1 MMALAELL
9 ILGRLEFTETNMNL
23 FKICLFTIIFFN
35 STLFAS
41 LNTIEKNDF
50 IYQKK
55 EEIPIAKF
63 DVNKKILNDSIVLQW
78 DQKTNIEGFK
88 KLGNFLYKLNAV
100 EQSNENTININE
112 NKKNLKLVEVRG
124 QKYMISDSSFII
136 EFGQEIDRQKFN
148 TEYSIIPKYEMGS
161 RTAYQPLGFENLNE
175 VFKRFGIDDRVIS
188 YELDLIDPNVVL
200 Q

>member
-23 FKICLFTIIFFN
+23 FKIYLFTIIFFN
-35 STLFAS
+35 SALFAG

-55 EEIPIAKF
+55 EETPIVKF
-63 DVNKKILNDSIVLQW
+63 DINKKILNDSIVLQW
-78 DQKTNIEGFK
+78 DQETIIEGFK
-88 KLGNFLYKLNAV
+88 KLGNFLYKLNAA

-112 NKKNLKLVEVRG
+112 NKKNLRLVEVRG

-175 VFKRFGIDDRVIS
+175 VFKRFDIDDRVIS

>member
-1 MMALAELL
+1 MALAELL
-9 ILGRLEFTETNMNL
+9 ILGRLEFMETNMNL
-23 FKICLFTIIFFN
+23 FKIYLFTIIFFN
-35 STLFAS
+35 SALFAG

-55 EEIPIAKF
+55 EETPIVKF
-63 DVNKKILNDSIVLQW
+63 DINKKILNDSIVLQW

-88 KLGNFLYKLNAV
+88 KLGNFLYKLNAA
-100 EQSNENTININE
+100 EQSNENTIKINE
-112 NKKNLKLVEVRG
+112 NKKNLRLVEVRG

-175 VFKRFGIDDRVIS
+175 VFKRFDIDDRVIS

>member
-1 MMALAELL
+1 M
-9 ILGRLEFTETNMNL
+9 
-23 FKICLFTIIFFN
+23 
-35 STLFAS
+35 
-41 LNTIEKNDF
+41 
-50 IYQKK
+50 
-55 EEIPIAKF
+55 
-63 DVNKKILNDSIVLQW
+63 LQW

-148 TEYSIIPKYEMGS
+148 KEYSIIPKYEMGS

-175 VFKRFGIDDRVIS
+175 VFKRFSIDDRVIS

>member
-23 FKICLFTIIFFN
+23 FKIYLFTIIFFN

-50 IYQKK
+50 INQK
-55 EEIPIAKF
+55 EEEISTVKF
-63 DVNKKILNDSIVLQW
+63 DVNKKILNDSLVIQW
-78 DQKTNIEGFK
+78 DQETNIEGFK
-88 KLGNFLYKLNAV
+88 KLGNFLYKLNAI
-100 EQSNENTININE
+100 EQSNENIININE

-124 QKYMISDSSFII
+124 HKYMISDSSFII
-136 EFGQEIDRQKFN
+136 EYGQGTDRQKFN
-148 TEYSIIPKYEMGS
+148 MEYLLVPKYEMGS
-161 RTAYQPLGFENLNE
+161 RTAYLPLGFENLNE
-175 VFKRFGIDDRVIS
+175 LFKRFNADDRVIS

>member
-50 IYQKK
+50 TYQKK
-55 EEIPIAKF
+55 EETPIVKF
-63 DVNKKILNDSIVLQW
+63 DINKKILNDSIVLQW

-148 TEYSIIPKYEMGS
+148 KEYSIIPKYEMGS

>member
-9 ILGRLEFTETNMNL
+9 ILGRLEFMETNMNL
-23 FKICLFTIIFFN
+23 FKIYLFTIIFFN
-35 STLFAS
+35 SALFAG

-55 EEIPIAKF
+55 EETPIVKF
-63 DVNKKILNDSIVLQW
+63 DINKKILNDSIVLQW
-78 DQKTNIEGFK
+78 DQETIIEGFK

-112 NKKNLKLVEVRG
+112 NKKNLRLVEVRG
-124 QKYMISDSSFII
+124 QKYMISDSSIII
-136 EFGQEIDRQKFN
+136 EFGQETDRQKFN

-161 RTAYQPLGFENLNE
+161 RTAYQPLGFEYLNE
-175 VFKRFGIDDRVIS
+175 VFKRFNADERVIS

>member
-9 ILGRLEFTETNMNL
+9 ILGRLEFMETNMNL
-23 FKICLFTIIFFN
+23 FKIYLFTIIFFN
-35 STLFAS
+35 SALFAG

-55 EEIPIAKF
+55 EETPIVKF
-63 DVNKKILNDSIVLQW
+63 DINKKILNDSIVLQW
-78 DQKTNIEGFK
+78 DQETIIEGFK

-112 NKKNLKLVEVRG
+112 NKKNLRLVEVRG

-175 VFKRFGIDDRVIS
+175 VFKRFDLDDRVIS

>member
-55 EEIPIAKF
+55 EETPIVKF
-63 DVNKKILNDSIVLQW
+63 DTNKKILNDSIVLQW

-148 TEYSIIPKYEMGS
+148 KEYSIIPKYEMGS

>member
-23 FKICLFTIIFFN
+23 FKIYLFTIIFFN
-35 STLFAS
+35 SALFAG

-55 EEIPIAKF
+55 EETPIVKF
-63 DVNKKILNDSIVLQW
+63 DINKKILNDSIVLQW
-78 DQKTNIEGFK
+78 DQETIIEGFK

-112 NKKNLKLVEVRG
+112 NKKNLRLVEVRG

-161 RTAYQPLGFENLNE
+161 RTAYLPLGFENLNE
-175 VFKRFGIDDRVIS
+175 LFKRFNADDRVIS

>member
-23 FKICLFTIIFFN
+23 FKIYLFTIIFFN
-35 STLFAS
+35 SALFAG

-55 EEIPIAKF
+55 EETPIVKF
-63 DVNKKILNDSIVLQW
+63 DINKKILNDSIVLQW

-112 NKKNLKLVEVRG
+112 NKKNLRLVEVRG

-175 VFKRFGIDDRVIS
+175 VFKRFDIDDRVIS

>member
-1 MMALAELL
+1 MK
-9 ILGRLEFTETNMNL
+9 L

-55 EEIPIAKF
+55 EETPIVKF
-63 DVNKKILNDSIVLQW
+63 DINKKILNDSIVLQW

-148 TEYSIIPKYEMGS
+148 KEYSIIPKYEMGS